1 MPRLHL
7 AGALAAAT
15 ALSLM
20 GFSGAAQPPA
30 GHGLVK
36 APTHARTALH
46 EYEDHYAVNNG
57 VKIHYVTEGHG
68 PLVVLVHGFPDYW
81 ATWRPLMD
89 TLSAAGYRTAAMD
102 NRGYNLS
109 DKPQGEAA
117 YAMPNLVGDVAAVV
131 AAEGQ
136 KNTILIGHDWGA
148 AISWQVVF
156 NRPDLVNKLVIMAVP
171 HPAGM
176 AREMATNKAQQ
187 EGSNYARNFQ
197 KEGSEKNLTAE
208 GLAGWV
214 KDPAEKAGYIE
225 AFKRS
230 DFGAMMNYYRANYPK
245 GVGET
250 AAPPAPT
257 PPIHVPVLVIH
268 GMKDT
273 ALNAAGHNGTWDHVT
288 ADTTILMIPSAGHF
302 VQHDAQDLVDRTVK
316 DWLNERR

>member
-1 MPRLHL
+1 MHKLML
-7 AGALAAAT
+7 AGALAMAMTASLTTMPAAAAAAT
-15 ALSLM
+15 HK
-20 GFSGAAQPPA
+20 AAAA
-30 GHGLVK
+30 GKL
-36 APTHARTALH
+36 
-46 EYEDHYAVNNG
+46 EDHYARNG
-57 VKIHYVTEGHG
+57 AVKIHYVAEGKG

-81 ATWRPLMD
+81 ATWKPLMA
-89 TLSAAGYRTAAMD
+89 TLSAAGYRTAALD

-136 KNTILIGHDWGA
+136 KSTILIGHDWGA
-148 AISWQVVF
+148 AIAWNTAF
-156 NRPDLVNKLVIMAVP
+156 ARPDLVNRLIIMAVP

-176 AREMATNKAQQ
+176 ARELATNKAQQ
-187 EGSNYARNFQ
+187 AGSNYARNFQ

-214 KDPAEKAGYIE
+214 KDPKEKPGYVE

-245 GVGET
+245 GVGDS
-250 AAPPAPT
+250 AAPPAPS
-257 PPIHVPVLVIH
+257 PPITAPVLVIH

-288 ADTTILMIPSAGHF
+288 ADTTILMIPTAGHF
-302 VQHDAQDLVDRTVK
+302 VQHDAEALVDRTVK
-316 DWLNERR
+316 DWLNARR

>member
-1 MPRLHL
+1 MRKLMF
-7 AGALAAAT
+7 AGALAMAMTLPLAAPTLASAAT
-15 ALSLM
+15 HKAAAATKLEDRYTQN
-20 GFSGAAQPPA
+20 GA
-30 GHGLVK
+30 
-36 APTHARTALH
+36 
-46 EYEDHYAVNNG
+46 
-57 VKIHYVTEGHG
+57 VKIHYVVEGKG

-81 ATWRPLMD
+81 ATWKPLMA
-89 TLSAAGYRTAAMD
+89 TLSAAGYRTAALD

-136 KNTILIGHDWGA
+136 KSTILIGHDWGA
-148 AISWQVVF
+148 AIAWNTTF
-156 NRPDLVNKLVIMAVP
+156 ARPDLVNKLIIMAVP

-176 AREMATNKAQQ
+176 ARELATNKAQQ
-187 EGSNYARNFQ
+187 AGSNYARNFQ
-197 KEGSEKNLTAE
+197 KEGSEKNLNAE

-214 KDPAEKAGYIE
+214 KDPKEKAGYIE

-257 PPIHVPVLVIH
+257 PPINVPVLVIH

-288 ADTTILMIPSAGHF
+288 ADTTILMIPTAGHF
-302 VQHDAQDLVDRTVK
+302 VQHDAEALVDRTVK
-316 DWLNERR
+316 DWLNARR